1 MKNTE
6 WNKLTTRPLNNEE
19 KECYGNRFDFMWEGN
34 QPEIGEE
41 VLVYT
46 LRSKEVYTDI
56 WTDDFNFGLG
66 FENTEEKVIYWM
78 SLPEPPKIKE
88 KKDE

>member
-19 KECYGNRFDFMWEGN
+19 EECYGNRFDFMWEGKMP
-34 QPEIGEE
+34 QLGEE

-46 LRSKEVYTDI
+46 SKEKGVYTDI
-56 WTDDFNFGLG
+56 WTGFGDDVG
-66 FENTEEKVIYWM
+66 FENIVDEVDIDIYWM
-78 SLPEPPKIKE
+78 SFPGPPEIKE
-88 KKDE
+88 